1 MTLVTTFFKNQIAE
15 FDNLQ
20 ILNLCTSRKAEVF
33 LHNGNPIIAAMG
45 KNSSRVE
52 KIINN
57 TPFIVK
63 VKTHAPGEYF
73 YWYTSPLRN
82 YYHCINDGLGPIH
95 NYLQLKQQK
104 PDLKFILNPHT
115 RKNGTTQPPFV
126 TELLD
131 LLDIEYEFSDENCSY
146 ERVYFSDT
154 LVNDVEN
161 RARIRPPSSVYD
173 IIRKLVKVSRER
185 YPDVPVYDKVYLSR
199 RAHANPLNDRKLIIG
214 EDNTVKR
221 GITNED
227 DMVKILLGLGYAEVF
242 GENYNL
248 GEKISMF
255 SRMEKYISTAG
266 AGVTNMLW
274 RIDQPL
280 AVGGIHSPGFPF
292 PGPAHSRH
300 ICTSPQMKDSHI
312 NIYPGAVRFVDETLS
327 NHDYNRPWYVNNL
340 EAFSQ
345 WATQL

>member
-1 MTLVTTFFKNQIAE
+1 LTLVTTFFKNQIAE

-33 LHNGNPIIAAMG
+33 IHNGTPLLAALG
-45 KNSSRVE
+45 KNAGTV
-52 KIINN
+52 KV
-57 TPFIVK
+57 TPPAKVK
-63 VKTHAPGEYF
+63 VKHHAKGEYF
-73 YWYTSPLRN
+73 YWYTFPLMN
-82 YYHCINDGLGPIH
+82 YYHCINDGLGPLYK
-95 NYLQLKQQK
+95 YLELKQEN
-104 PDLKFILNPHT
+104 PDLKFMLNKDP
-115 RKNGTTQPPFV
+115 RKIDNHPPFV

-185 YPDVPVYDKVYLSR
+185 YPDVPVHEKVYLSR